1 MRRTILILL
10 LLAAAGTLI
19 GMAVV
24 QHQGYVLFAYK
35 GFRYESSLWAFLAL
49 VAVVWLLLWLTR
61 MLLTLVFVSSGV
73 VNPWSRRN
81 ARRRV
86 RLASE
91 QGLLDLAEGR
101 WARALRHLRRAA
113 EADPQPLMYYLGAA
127 RAANRIG
134 QYEESDQMLERA
146 LERQPQAE
154 LAIALAHAELQQER
168 GETDAAL
175 ETLKVMH
182 ERHPRHHQV
191 LRQLLQLHRQRGDSA
206 ALVGLLPELRKNKAL
221 PESELNQ
228 LELSVWSDRLVHAG
242 QAGLNEGE
250 TALNP
255 LIQAWQHLSAA
266 QRAEPRLVLAFANQ
280 LRQLGAE
287 PEAEEAV
294 RIALK
299 RSYDESL
306 VRFYGRLRGA
316 DPARQLQTAEAFL
329 KDHPTDPALFLTLGR
344 LCLQNSLWGKAREY
358 FDTGLSFSREP
369 ELCAEQAR
377 LLAQM
382 GEMERSNQLFQEGL
396 VQHLPALPLPGE
408 RVA

>member
-1 MRRTILILL
+1 MRRIVLILL
-10 LLAAAGTLI
+10 LVAAAVALVGV
-19 GMAVV
+19 AVV
-24 QHQGYVLFAYK
+24 QHPGYVLFAYK

-49 VAVVWLLLWLTR
+49 VAVLVLLVWGVR
-61 MLLTLVFVSSGV
+61 LVLSLIFVSGGV
-73 VNPWSRRN
+73 INPWSRRN

-113 EADPQPLMYYLGAA
+113 EADPQPLMFYLGAA

-134 QYEESDQMLERA
+134 QYEESDQLLERA

-168 GETDAAL
+168 GDLNGAL
-175 ETLKVMH
+175 DTLKAMH
-182 ERHPRHHQV
+182 EHHPKHHQV
-191 LRQLLQLHRQRGDSA
+191 LRQLVQLQRQRGDLA
-206 ALVGLLPELRKNKAL
+206 ALVGLVPELRKNKAL
-221 PESELNQ
+221 PESEIAQ
-228 LELSVWSDRLVHAG
+228 LELNAWSERLVHAG

-250 TALNP
+250 NALNP

-266 QRAEPRLVLAFANQ
+266 QRAEPRLVLAFAEQ
-280 LRQLGAE
+280 LRHLGAE

-299 RSYDESL
+299 RGYDREL

-316 DPARQLQTAEAFL
+316 DPARQLQTAEGFL
-329 KDHPTDPALFLTLGR
+329 KEQPGDPVLFLTLGR
-344 LCLQNSLWGKAREY
+344 LSLQNSLWGKARDY
-358 FDTGLSFSREP
+358 FETGLSFGREP
-369 ELCAEQAR
+369 ELCGELAR
-377 LLAQM
+377 LLAHM
-382 GEMERSNQLFQEGL
+382 GELERSNQLFQEGL
-396 VQHLPALPLPGE
+396 AERLPRLPQPADQ
-408 RVA
+408 RA

>member
-1 MRRTILILL
+1 MRRIILVLL
-10 LLAAAGTLI
+10 LLAAAGTLV

-24 QHQGYVLFAYK
+24 QHPGYVLFAYK

-49 VAVVWLLLWLTR
+49 VAVVVLLLWLVR
-61 MLLTLVFVSSGV
+61 ALLTLVFVSGGV

-134 QYEESDQMLERA
+134 QYEESDQLLERA

-175 ETLKVMH
+175 ETLKVMQ

-191 LRQLLQLHRQRGDSA
+191 LRQLLQLYRQRGDSA
-206 ALVGLLPELRKNKAL
+206 ALVGLLPDLRKNKAL

-266 QRAEPRLVLAFANQ
+266 QRAEPRLVLAFADQ
-280 LRQLGAE
+280 LRHLGAE

-299 RSYDESL
+299 RGYDDAL

-382 GEMERSNQLFQEGL
+382 GELERSNQLFQEGL